1 MASFQIVSQ
10 SQRCGDLATYTD
22 VTRCGLRIM
31 NLIAP
36 VKKGNYNDAI
46 RQRELQLRDLRFL
59 LWVLICKFQMQAN
72 K

>member
-1 MASFQIVSQ
+1 MELSGQVKLDWEYQMASFQIVSQ

-36 VKKGNYNDAI
+36 VKKGQQ
-46 RQRELQLRDLRFL
+46 QRRDPTEG
-59 LWVLICKFQMQAN
+59 AAT
-72 K
+72 